1 MPAKKKNPAAVAL
14 GRKGGKKGG
23 PARAAKLTA
32 AERSDSAR
40 KAVQARW
47 ARGRTGVTH
56 IGKGAVMNV
65 KKSGGPAI
73 DTSKKALHLC
83 LKRIKDAKDEGELRR
98 LTEELQRIVFH
109 RQYQNAED

>member
-1 MPAKKKNPAAVAL
+1 MAVNAKKKNPAAVAL

-23 PARAAKLTA
+23 PARAAKLTP
-32 AERSDSAR
+32 EQRSESAR

-47 ARGRTGVTH
+47 SKAKRATPVL
-56 IGKGAVMNV
+56 
-65 KKSGGPAI
+65 

-83 LKRIKDAKDEGELRR
+83 LKRIKDAKNENELRR

-109 RQYQNAED
+109 RQYENAENSEAAAVLHEAFG